1 MQVFRVLIPEE
12 NYTIITFN
20 RENLPAIMVINSSLL
35 QFEPKEVFDWH
46 LSLIIDFETE
56 IENGMPAQSE
66 TDVTLPFE
74 KYIDTQL
81 KGEEDKP
88 NALFFGRITWNG
100 TRELIYKICNPEI
113 ANETLQKIID
123 DKTYPREFDY
133 VMKFDKNWEL
143 HKKHLEAVKPNI
155 VLKILQRLKNA
166 WFKSKKTNTQ
176 INK

>member
-1 MQVFRVLIPEE
+1 MQEFRVIIPEE

-35 QFEPKEVFDWH
+35 KFEPKEVFDWH
-46 LSLIIDFETE
+46 LSLTIDFETE

-74 KYIDTQL
+74 KYIDEQL
-81 KGEEDKP
+81 KGDDTDKP

-100 TRELIYKICNPEI
+100 TRELIYKIHNPEI

-133 VMKFDKNWEL
+133 VMKFDKDWKL

-155 VLKILQRLKNA
+155 VLKRLKNV
-166 WFKSKKTNTQ
+166 WFKSK
-176 INK
+176 NK